1 MSFGHFKLQL
11 SASKLFPLPLSLVR
25 TLLPA
30 LRRMWT
36 VVPSRSLFISHASLF
51 LYSHWLCHRNSSLPA
66 ELSYNCVFLDIN
78 LNLPTVSNKNK
89 RIKSLFDCFGRT
101 WDYFSGGTFAFKAW
115 FKLTKYVSVSFV
127 RLSFLPNRSYSDN
140 GRTILANEQESQD
153 SLGPLWGCLHRAVWG
168 TFEMVWFSTATVNWS
183 DLLMRIIWIFS
194 YDPASSLTLLH
205 VWWCCLG

>member
-11 SASKLFPLPLSLVR
+11 SASKLPPLPLSLVR

-51 LYSHWLCHRNSSLPA
+51 FYSHWLCHRNSSLPA

-89 RIKSLFDCFGRT
+89 LSNLYLIVSDGLGIVFQGALLLLRLDLSWLNTSPSLLSDCPSCQTGATATTGGRYWPT
-101 WDYFSGGTFAFKAW
+101 SRSPRT
-115 FKLTKYVSVSFV
+115 
-127 RLSFLPNRSYSDN
+127 LSDPYEDVVTELC
-140 GRTILANEQESQD
+140 G
-153 SLGPLWGCLHRAVWG
+153 GPLR
-168 TFEMVWFSTATVNWS
+168 WS
-183 DLLMRIIWIFS
+183 GSQQPL
-194 YDPASSLTLLH
+194 
-205 VWWCCLG
+205 